1 MQRRQF
7 LQMSSGLALSA
18 SFLLTAQQTAF
29 AQNVDVNGILYDPEA
44 PGGGNPKG
52 DLTIVVFSD
61 YNCTYCKKS
70 GVDLAKVVKEDGN
83 IRLVYKEW
91 PILTESS
98 VYGAQLALA
107 AQYQGKYETA
117 HKALMAI
124 PGGRVPKKAMLDA
137 IKASGIDMQRLQAD
151 LNKNNDK
158 ITSQLKRVM
167 SQAESIGV
175 EGTPTHLIGPFRAM
189 ALDYNGFKMAVADA
203 RAREKAAK

>member
-7 LQMSSGLALSA
+7 LQLSSGIALSA
-18 SFLLTAQQTAF
+18 SVMLAGAQVAL
-29 AQNVDVNGILYDPEA
+29 AQEVDVNGILYDPEA
-44 PGGGNPKG
+44 PVGGNPKG
-52 DLTIVVFSD
+52 DLTIVVFTD
-61 YNCTYCKKS
+61 YNCIYCKKS

-98 VYGAQLALA
+98 VYGSQLALA
-107 AQYQGKYETA
+107 AHFQGKYELV

-124 PGGRVPKKAMLDA
+124 PGGKVSKKAMLDA
-137 IKASGIDMQRLQAD
+137 VKASGVDMQRLQAD
-151 LNKNNDK
+151 LNKNNGK
-158 ITSQLKRVM
+158 ITSQLQRVM

-189 ALDYNGFKMAVADA
+189 ALDYAGFKMAVADA
-203 RAREKAAK
+203 RQREKAAK

>member
-1 MQRRQF
+1 MQRRLF
-7 LQMSSGLALSA
+7 LTLSSGLALSA
-18 SFLLTAQQTAF
+18 PLLLSGQNVALAQQ
-29 AQNVDVNGILYDPEA
+29 VDVNGILNDPEA
-44 PGGGNPKG
+44 PVGGNLKG

-61 YNCTYCKKS
+61 YNCPYCKKS
-70 GVDLAKVVKEDGN
+70 GVDLQRIVKEDGN

-98 VYGAQLALA
+98 VYGSQLALA
-107 AQYQGKYETA
+107 AQYQGKYELV

-124 PGGRVPKKAMLDA
+124 PGGRVEKKTMLDA
-137 IKASGIDMQRLQAD
+137 VKASGIDMQRLQAD

-158 ITSQLKRVM
+158 ITAQLKRVM
-167 SQAESIGV
+167 AQADSIGL

-203 RAREKAAK
+203 RAREKATK

>member
-7 LQMSSGLALSA
+7 LQFSSGIALSA
-18 SFLLTAQQTAF
+18 SFLLAGQQTAL
-29 AQNVDVNGILYDPEA
+29 AQEVDVNGILYDPEA
-44 PGGGNPKG
+44 PVGGNPKG
-52 DLTIVVFSD
+52 DLTIVVFTD
-61 YNCTYCKKS
+61 YNCIYCKKS

-98 VYGAQLALA
+98 VYGSQLALA
-107 AQYQGKYETA
+107 AHFQGKYELV

-124 PGGRVPKKAMLDA
+124 PGGKVSKKAMLDA
-137 IKASGIDMQRLQAD
+137 VKASGIDMQRLQAD
-151 LNKNNDK
+151 LNKNNGK
-158 ITSQLKRVM
+158 ITSQLQRVM

-189 ALDYNGFKMAVADA
+189 ALDYAGFKMAVADA
-203 RAREKAAK
+203 RAREKATK

>member
-7 LQMSSGLALSA
+7 LQLSSGIALSA
-18 SFLLTAQQTAF
+18 SVLLAGAQVAL
-29 AQNVDVNGILYDPEA
+29 AQEVDVNGILYDPEA
-44 PGGGNPKG
+44 PVGGNPKG
-52 DLTIVVFSD
+52 DLTIVVFTD
-61 YNCTYCKKS
+61 YNCIYCKKS

-98 VYGAQLALA
+98 VYGSQLALA
-107 AQYQGKYETA
+107 AHFQGKYELA

-124 PGGRVPKKAMLDA
+124 PGGKVSKKAMLDA
-137 IKASGIDMQRLQAD
+137 VKASGVDMQRLQAD
-151 LNKNNDK
+151 LNKNNGK
-158 ITSQLKRVM
+158 ITSQLQRVM

-189 ALDYNGFKMAVADA
+189 ALDYAGFKMAVADA
-203 RAREKAAK
+203 RQREKAAK

>member
-7 LQMSSGLALSA
+7 LQLSSGIALSA
-18 SFLLTAQQTAF
+18 SFLLAGQQASLAQD
-29 AQNVDVNGILYDPEA
+29 VDVNGILYDPEA
-44 PGGGNPKG
+44 PVGGNPKG
-52 DLTIVVFSD
+52 DLTIVVFTD
-61 YNCTYCKKS
+61 YNCIYCKKS

-98 VYGAQLALA
+98 VYGSQLALA
-107 AQYQGKYETA
+107 AHFQGKYDLV

-124 PGGRVPKKAMLDA
+124 PGGKVSKKAMLDA
-137 IKASGIDMQRLQAD
+137 VKASGIDMQRLQAD
-151 LNKNNDK
+151 LNKNNGK
-158 ITSQLKRVM
+158 ITSQLQRVM

-189 ALDYNGFKMAVADA
+189 ALDYAGFKMAVADA
-203 RAREKAAK
+203 RAREKATK